1 MSVVIIVVI
10 LVVAVVWHVCSLGVV
25 RIVVII
31 VVVSSK
37 MLAKKCEIFQQIC
50 TSIFHIFMALE
61 SKTAHQCHAPN
72 THGTHTPALMAE
84 YKRGGGKEEE
94 ERKPFAFNYFI
105 SLLFK
110 NKN

>member
-10 LVVAVVWHVCSLGVV
+10 LVVAVVWRVCSLGVV
-25 RIVVII
+25 RVIVII

-72 THGTHTPALMAE
+72 THGTHTPALMGE
-84 YKRGGGKEEE
+84 YKGRGEEEE

>member
-10 LVVAVVWHVCSLGVV
+10 LFVAVVWRVCSLGVV
-25 RIVVII
+25 RVI

-61 SKTAHQCHAPN
+61 SKTAHQCHAP
-72 THGTHTPALMAE
+72 TRTARIHLHLWQSG
-84 YKRGGGKEEE
+84 RGEGGC
-94 ERKPFAFNYFI
+94 RRGRA
-105 SLLFK
+105 
-110 NKN
+110 

>member
-10 LVVAVVWHVCSLGVV
+10 LVVVVWRVCSLSVV
-25 RIVVII
+25 RVI

-72 THGTHTPALMAE
+72 THTPALMAE
-84 YKRGGGKEEE
+84 YKGGG
-94 ERKPFAFNYFI
+94 RKKRKSVSRLRLI
-105 SLLFK
+105 IL
-110 NKN
+110 

>member
-10 LVVAVVWHVCSLGVV
+10 LVVAVVWRVCSLGVARV
-25 RIVVII
+25 I

-61 SKTAHQCHAPN
+61 SKTAHHCHAPN

-84 YKRGGGKEEE
+84 YKRGGGA
-94 ERKPFAFNYFI
+94 RRGRA
-105 SLLFK
+105 
-110 NKN
+110 

>member
-10 LVVAVVWHVCSLGVV
+10 LVVAVVWRVCSLGVV
-25 RIVVII
+25 RVIVVII

-84 YKRGGGKEEE
+84 YKRGG
-94 ERKPFAFNYFI
+94 RKKRKSVSRLRLI
-105 SLLFK
+105 IL
-110 NKN
+110 

>member
-10 LVVAVVWHVCSLGVV
+10 LVVAVVWRVCSLGVV
-25 RIVVII
+25 RVIVII

-84 YKRGGGKEEE
+84 YKRGG
-94 ERKPFAFNYFI
+94 ERKKRKSVSRLRLI
-105 SLLFK
+105 IL
-110 NKN
+110 

>member
-10 LVVAVVWHVCSLGVV
+10 LFVAVVWRVCSLGVV
-25 RIVVII
+25 RVI

-61 SKTAHQCHAPN
+61 SKTAHQCHAPS

-84 YKRGGGKEEE
+84 WKEGGGLQK
-94 ERKPFAFNYFI
+94 RKSVSRLRLI
-105 SLLFK
+105 IL
-110 NKN
+110 